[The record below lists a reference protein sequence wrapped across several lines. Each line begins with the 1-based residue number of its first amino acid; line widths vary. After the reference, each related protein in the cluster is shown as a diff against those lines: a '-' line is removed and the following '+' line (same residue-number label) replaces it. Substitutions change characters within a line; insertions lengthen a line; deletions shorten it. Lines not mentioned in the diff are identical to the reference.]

1 MGPASWIVEVKSVE
15 RQRETYRRRLR
26 QLDAKLQNLQLKQS
40 PAEILREDRD
50 RHDLEGPGYGRP
62 AVVLR

>member
-1 MGPASWIVEVKSVE
+1 MRTLIEVKTAE
-15 RQRETYRRRLR
+15 RQRETYQRRLR

-50 RHDLEGPGYGRP
+50 CHDLAGRG
-62 AVVLR
+62 